1 MGLIAVTTVA
11 VVCSIAFTV
20 YKYNK
25 GGFDRELENTFLYK
39 LFYNQYYIPDFYNR
53 FLVVPYTKLSEFAWK
68 KIDLKIIDF
77 VVDTIAL
84 IIYKSGEKSR
94 GIQSGNLSSMLRWMV
109 VGILVLIVFAALY
122 SPIK

>member
-1 MGLIAVTTVA
+1 M
-11 VVCSIAFTV
+11 
-20 YKYNK
+20 
-25 GGFDRELENTFLYK
+25 YK

-53 FLVVPYTKLSEFAWK
+53 FLVVPYAKLSEFAWK

>member
-1 MGLIAVTTVA
+1 M
-11 VVCSIAFTV
+11 
-20 YKYNK
+20 
-25 GGFDRELENTFLYK
+25 
-39 LFYNQYYIPDFYNR
+39 LFR
-53 FLVVPYTKLSEFAWK
+53 SAWK

-84 IIYKSGEKSR
+84 VIYKSGEKSR